1 LAMMSRYGACEAEA
15 PAPSTR
21 TSTRRYAM
29 MLAGVAGLALLAI
42 VALAGSNRHAVEVVS
57 LEESDKGQT
66 NEVSRDNGSGTKS
79 ALPPSNAEFS
89 MSTLE
94 GQKTAPVWHAQGA
107 TAPPA
112 PPASALAIDYL
123 SFFTSDMFAQM
134 SDSCCKTLFFPP
146 GHGERLPMDL
156 DLAGPYALRIRNFIG
171 NRNTFL
177 FNGGDEKTVA
187 FINRYYGFDI
197 KTVPVI
203 SGFKHRQSR
212 MVVGDPST
220 PSAIPEAYALEST
233 VGATYYGGLP
243 DKLAPTED
251 MVAVDTL
258 SLPGASI
265 IVYNNWPRVPTGT
278 PAFIARYCQIQDPY
292 KEGGLPLKVE
302 VTECPAAE
310 SRGYPCSCGFI
321 NFVGWNWLGS
331 NANIWDTSVVNGDDL
346 SLTFSLGDTKGT
358 KYNKKARGVHQ
369 LAQSFQQTYVH
380 EDCSG
385 PNCHYV

>member
-1 LAMMSRYGACEAEA
+1 MAVAKYGTAEEVALAKPNRQS
-15 PAPSTR
+15 
-21 TSTRRYAM
+21 RRYAVM
-29 MLAGVAGLALLAI
+29 IAGVSALALIAL
-42 VALAGSNRHAVEVVS
+42 VAVSHSAHREVEMMS
-57 LEESDKGQT
+57 LKEGDKGQVDS
-66 NEVSRDNGSGTKS
+66 VSRDNGSGTKS
-79 ALPPSNAEFS
+79 ALPPSAGEFS
-89 MSTLE
+89 KATLE

-112 PPASALAIDYL
+112 PPARALAIDYK
-123 SFFTSDMFAQM
+123 SFFTGDHFAQL
-134 SDSCCKTLFFPP
+134 SDSCCKTVFFPP
-146 GHGERLPMDL
+146 GHGELLPMDL
-156 DLAGPYALRIRNFIG
+156 ELDGPYALRIRNFIG

-203 SGFKHRQSR
+203 SGFKRRSSR

-220 PSAIPEAYALEST
+220 PSAIPSAYALERT

-243 DKLAPTED
+243 DKVAPTED

-265 IVYNNWPRVPTGT
+265 IIYNNWPRVPTGT

-310 SRGYPCSCGFI
+310 SRGFPCSCGFI

-331 NANIWDTSVVNGDDL
+331 NANIWDTSVVNGDDIA
-346 SLTFSLGDTKGT
+346 LTYSLGDAKGS
-358 KYNKKARGVHQ
+358 KYNKKASMPHILHQ
-369 LAQSFQQTYVH
+369 VTEEVNVH

-385 PNCHYV
+385 GNCHFV